1 MNETPHAITNVPVLT
16 VNLSE
21 IPALLDSNGVRKHL
35 APLGRTLLYELA
47 TRGEI
52 QTASIGMK
60 RGKRVFVTASVVQW
74 LQRRMAGTV
83 RPNIAPRSKESV
95 STRESSLAHIPI
107 RRVGRV
113 SQMRRRRNAR
123 YQRRSEAEDNRQRSA
138 RS

>member
-1 MNETPHAITNVPVLT
+1 MTPQVSTNVPVLP

-21 IPALLDSNGVRKHL
+21 IPALLDANGVRKHL

-74 LQRRMAGTV
+74 LQKRMAATQ
-83 RPNIAPRSKESV
+83 RPRMAD
-95 STRESSLAHIPI
+95 
-107 RRVGRV
+107 RRAA
-113 SQMRRRRNAR
+113 NAGGA
-123 YQRRSEAEDNRQRSA
+123 AE
-138 RS
+138 